1 MKIKWRKDSL
11 FSKWCWESWTGTCN
25 NEVRISSHYI
35 QKNSRCFKDLHIDM
49 LLETPRRE
57 YRQNILW
64 NKLYECFLG
73 SVSQGKRN
81 KAKINKW
88 DLIKFISFCTTKET
102 INKVQRE
109 NLWTG
114 RKYLQTMQTTRTLLQ
129 NIKTANVTQPHRNKQ
144 PNPKNG
150 QKI

>member
-73 SVSQGKRN
+73 SVSQGNRN

-88 DLIKFISFCTTKET
+88 NLINHKLLH
-102 INKVQRE
+102 NKGNYKQSSKRE
-109 NLWTG
+109 PMDWE
-114 RKYLQTMQTTRTLLQ
+114 K
-129 NIKTANVTQPHRNKQ
+129 IFANDATNKDFTS
-144 PNPKNG
+144 
-150 QKI
+150 KILKQLT